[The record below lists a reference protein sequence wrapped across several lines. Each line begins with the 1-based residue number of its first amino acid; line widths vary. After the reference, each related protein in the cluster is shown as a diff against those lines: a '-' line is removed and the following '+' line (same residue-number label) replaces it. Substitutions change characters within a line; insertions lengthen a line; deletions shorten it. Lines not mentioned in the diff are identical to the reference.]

1 MKRDFFTLSN
11 LLSILRVLLII
22 PFAAIML
29 SAIPSANIWGSV
41 LLAVAALTDKL
52 DGYFARRFHQETEW
66 GKVLDPLADKI
77 GVAIVALVLLI
88 LGRLPLWFVG
98 AVLLRDLLI
107 FAGGLVLKAR
117 TGKVLPSNLVGK
129 WAVGIISIALFLA
142 VLEVAPILQ
151 NVLMG
156 ATLVMLTI
164 SLALYVRRF
173 VDVLR
178 AEVG

>member
-1 MKRDFFTLSN
+1 MKRDFLTLSN
-11 LLSILRVLLII
+11 LLSILRVLLVI
-22 PFAAIML
+22 PFAAVML
-29 SAIPSANIWGSV
+29 SSIPSANIWGCV

-52 DGYFARRFHQETEW
+52 DGYFARRYHQETEW
-66 GKVLDPLADKI
+66 GKILDPLADKI
-77 GVAIVALVLLI
+77 GVAAVAFVLLF

-98 AVLLRDLLI
+98 AILLRDLLI

-142 VLEVAPILQ
+142 MLEVDPILQ
-151 NVLMG
+151 NVLMA
-156 ATLVMLTI
+156 ATLIVLAI

-178 AEVG
+178 AEAG